1 MRPFMERSFRPDL
14 QHIRGHL
21 GDLLSERGF
30 QGYEVK
36 YGNVERADFPF
47 PVTYISKD
55 SLDKDVV
62 PASVFLYGLEKG
74 RWCI

>member
-1 MRPFMERSFRPDL
+1 MHE
-14 QHIRGHL
+14 QHAFAGFYYNKKEC
-21 GDLLSERGF
+21 DCVLLSERGF

-36 YGNVERADFPF
+36 YGKVERADFPF

-55 SLDKDVV
+55 SLDKDMV